1 MFIIITIS
9 LIFFGISIFYK
20 IINNQKIFVSIC
32 VIYFCLVVTASISLY
47 IAMNSKLK
55 SIPDD
60 NIDLNFYDCIV
71 YNDTYIIENI
81 SKDIDGTIIEY
92 TIKND
97 YGRIILQNKN
107 VKSE

>member
-1 MFIIITIS
+1 MK
-9 LIFFGISIFYK
+9 LFYPLLFR
-20 IINNQKIFVSIC
+20 IHL
-32 VIYFCLVVTASISLY
+32 YLV
-47 IAMNSKLK
+47 KK
-55 SIPDD
+55 D